1 MKQSVHLPLNS
12 SHILMARDLAG
23 FAGSENALSWHSVR
37 MSLVKSTKVEDE
49 IILALAVQV

>member
-1 MKQSVHLPLNS
+1 MKQSVSLLLNS

-23 FAGSENALSWHSVR
+23 FTASENALSWHSVR

>member
-1 MKQSVHLPLNS
+1 MKKSVLLLLNS
-12 SHILMARDLAG
+12 SHISMVRDLAG
-23 FAGSENALSWHSVR
+23 FAASENDLSWHSVR

>member
-1 MKQSVHLPLNS
+1 MKQSVRLLLNS

-23 FAGSENALSWHSVR
+23 FAASENALSWHSVR